1 MWLPVNNIENEEM
14 GGRKMV
20 WGSILLW
27 IFGLFIMYLVIFLA
41 VKDAIDKSK
50 VGQIVIMK
58 YGVKEEVVTIS
69 DEEIEKELEDV
80 DRSNEKF

>member
-1 MWLPVNNIENEEM
+1 
-14 GGRKMV
+14 MV

-27 IFGLFIMYLVIFLA
+27 IFGLFIMYLVIFVA

>member
-1 MWLPVNNIENEEM
+1 
-14 GGRKMV
+14 MV

-27 IFGLFIMYLVIFLA
+27 IFGLFIMYLVIFVA

-80 DRSNEKF
+80 DRNNEKV

>member
-1 MWLPVNNIENEEM
+1 M

-27 IFGLFIMYLVIFLA
+27 IFGLFIMYLVIFAA

-50 VGQIVIMK
+50 AGQIVIMK

-69 DEEIEKELEDV
+69 DEEIEKELEDD
-80 DRSNEKF
+80 DRSNEKV

>member
-1 MWLPVNNIENEEM
+1 M
-14 GGRKMV
+14 GKRKMV
-20 WGSILLW
+20 WGSIGSILLW
-27 IFGLFIMYLVIFLA
+27 IFGLFIMYLVIFVA

-69 DEEIEKELEDV
+69 DEEIEKELEDD

>member
-1 MWLPVNNIENEEM
+1 M
-14 GGRKMV
+14 GERKMVV

-69 DEEIEKELEDV
+69 DEDIEKELEDV
-80 DRSNEKF
+80 DRSNEKV

>member
-1 MWLPVNNIENEEM
+1 MV
-14 GGRKMV
+14 V

-41 VKDAIDKSK
+41 VKDAIDKST

-58 YGVKEEVVTIS
+58 YGVKEEVVKSS
-69 DEEIEKELEDV
+69 DEEIEKELEVV
-80 DRSNEKF
+80 DRSNEKV

>member
-1 MWLPVNNIENEEM
+1 M
-14 GGRKMV
+14 GGRKML

-27 IFGLFIMYLVIFLA
+27 IFGLFIMYLVIFIA
-41 VKDAIDKSK
+41 VKDAIDKSR
-50 VGQIVIMK
+50 VGQLVLMK

-80 DRSNEKF
+80 DRSNEKV

>member
-1 MWLPVNNIENEEM
+1 MV
-14 GGRKMV
+14 V

-27 IFGLFIMYLVIFLA
+27 IFGLFIMYLIIFAA

-50 VGQIVIMK
+50 VGQLVIMK
-58 YGVKEEVVTIS
+58 YGVKEEVLTIS

-80 DRSNEKF
+80 DRSNEKV